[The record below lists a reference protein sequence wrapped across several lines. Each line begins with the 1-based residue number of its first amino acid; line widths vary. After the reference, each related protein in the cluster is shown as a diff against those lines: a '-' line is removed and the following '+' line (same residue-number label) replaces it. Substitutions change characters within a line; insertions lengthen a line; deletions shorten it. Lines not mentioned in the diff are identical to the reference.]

1 MLDFHEVAC
10 LRIYDGG
17 SCWNTE
23 RRSEYHRRKKAP
35 DRGFHLATIERSEGV
50 VLNKNVL
57 ILVFLIVAAAA
68 LGAGLFLKKGGNT
81 SPQSGPSEAGTSTKE
96 TKGLGPVAVIPKG
109 TTHSFWNSVLA
120 GAQKAAKEHDV
131 EILWAGP
138 DREGDREK
146 QIQIVEDFIV
156 KKVAGIVLAPT
167 DAGALVPVVERAAA
181 AGIPVVIID
190 SDIETNKRVSF
201 VATDNYAGGALAAKH
216 MAKLLGGKGKV
227 AVIKYMAGSA
237 STTAREN
244 GFVETMK
251 KGFPEI
257 EMVEDR
263 YGMDTV
269 ETALSAAED
278 VLTRHK
284 ELNGVFASNESTS
297 RGALRALESQG
308 RADGVKLIG
317 FDAADALLKG
327 LEAGRI
333 DALVVQNPQAMG
345 YHGVSGAIAAIKGES
360 VRARIDTGVALVT
373 KDSLNSPEIRAL
385 IGSEN

>member
-1 MLDFHEVAC
+1 MSDIVNC
-10 LRIYDGG
+10 G
-17 SCWNTE
+17 S
-23 RRSEYHRRKKAP
+23 RKNES
-35 DRGFHLATIERSEGV
+35 TEGV

-57 ILVFLIVAAAA
+57 ILLFLLVAAAA
-68 LGAGLFLKKGGNT
+68 VGTGLFLKKGDNT
-81 SPQSGPSEAGTSTKE
+81 TPQSDPSKAETTTKKPKGMGPI
-96 TKGLGPVAVIPKG
+96 AVIPKG

-120 GAQKAAKEHDV
+120 GAQKAAREHDV
-131 EILWAGP
+131 EIFWTGP

-167 DAGALVPVVERAAA
+167 DAGALVPVVERAGAA
-181 AGIPVVIID
+181 NIPVVIID
-190 SDIETNKRVSF
+190 SDIETDKRVSF

-216 MAKLLGGKGKV
+216 MAKLLAGKGKV

-237 STTAREN
+237 STTAREK
-244 GFVETMK
+244 GFIETLK

-257 EMVEDR
+257 ELVEER

-278 VLTRHK
+278 LLTRHK
-284 ELNGVFASNESTS
+284 ELNGIFACNESTS
-297 RGALRALESQG
+297 RGTLRALEGQG
-308 RADGVKLIG
+308 RAEAVKMIG

-333 DALVVQNPQAMG
+333 EALVVQNPQAMG
-345 YHGVSGAIAAIKGES
+345 YKGVSSALQAIKGES
-360 VRARIDTGVALVT
+360 VKARIDTGVELVT
-373 KDSLNSPEIRAL
+373 KDRLNSPEIRAL